1 MSLRIRLQ
9 RKGKKNKPF
18 YSIVIANSNSP
29 RDGKFIEKIG
39 IYNPIPN
46 PYIIEVNVNK
56 AIYWLEK
63 GAQPTN
69 TVKSF
74 FYKKGVFD
82 KKHLLHGVN
91 NLRLDK
97 NKIDKN

>member
-1 MSLRIRLQ
+1 MSIRIRLQ
-9 RKGKKNKPF
+9 RKGKKNNPF

-39 IYNPIPN
+39 IYNPIKN
-46 PYIIEVNVNK
+46 PYLIEVNVAK

-63 GAQPTN
+63 GAKPTN

-74 FYKKGVFD
+74 LYRQGVFYKH
-82 KKHLLHGVN
+82 HLLTGVKKLIFDN
-91 NLRLDK
+91 NK
-97 NKIDKN
+97 V

>member
-9 RKGKKNKPF
+9 RKGKKKKPF

-39 IYNPIPN
+39 IYNPIQN
-46 PYIIEVNVNK
+46 PYIVEVNVEK

-74 FYKKGVFD
+74 LYKKGVFS
-82 KKHLLHGVN
+82 KKNGVKTVEK
-91 NLRLDK
+91 RK
-97 NKIDKN
+97 NAQKHY

>member
-9 RKGKKNKPF
+9 RKGQTKKPF
-18 YSIVIANSNSP
+18 YSIVIANSKSP

-39 IYNPIPN
+39 IYNPIKN
-46 PYIIEVNVNK
+46 PYIVEVNVDK

-63 GAQPTN
+63 GAQPTK

-74 FYKKGVFD
+74 LYKKGVFY
-82 KKHLLHGVN
+82 KKHLLKMAHSSIG
-91 NLRLDK
+91 
-97 NKIDKN
+97 

>member
-9 RKGKKNKPF
+9 RKGKKKKPF

-39 IYNPIPN
+39 IYNPITN
-46 PYIIEVNVNK
+46 PYIVEVNVEK

-74 FYKKGVFD
+74 LYKKGVFS
-82 KKHLLHGVN
+82 KKHLLNGVKT
-91 NLRLDK
+91 LSTK
-97 NKIDKN
+97 

>member
-1 MSLRIRLQ
+1 MSIRIRLQ

-39 IYNPIPN
+39 IYNPVQN
-46 PYIIEVNVNK
+46 PYIVEVNVDK

-74 FYKKGVFD
+74 LYKKGVFY
-82 KKHLLHGVN
+82 KKHFLNGV
-91 NLRLDK
+91 K
-97 NKIDKN
+97 KI

>member
-9 RKGKKNKPF
+9 RKGKTKQPF
-18 YSIVIANSNSP
+18 YSIIIANSNSP

-39 IYNPIPN
+39 IYNPIKT
-46 PYIIEVNVNK
+46 PYMVEVNVEK

-69 TVKSF
+69 TVKSVL
-74 FYKKGVFD
+74 YKTGVFS
-82 KKHLLHGVN
+82 KKPFKKTN
-91 NLRLDK
+91 T
-97 NKIDKN
+97 

>member
-9 RKGKKNKPF
+9 RKGKKKKPF

-39 IYNPIPN
+39 IYNPVPT
-46 PYIIEVNVNK
+46 PYIVEVNVDK

-74 FYKKGVFD
+74 LYKQGVFY
-82 KKHLLHGVN
+82 KKHLLNGFKK
-91 NLRLDK
+91 LIFFK
-97 NKIDKN
+97 KI

>member
-9 RKGKKNKPF
+9 RKGKKKQPF

-39 IYNPIPN
+39 IYNPVQN
-46 PYIIEVNVNK
+46 PYIVEVNVDK

-74 FYKKGVFD
+74 LYKKGVFY
-82 KKHLLHGVN
+82 KKHFLNGV
-91 NLRLDK
+91 K
-97 NKIDKN
+97 KI

>member
-9 RKGKKNKPF
+9 RKGKKKQPF
-18 YSIVIANSNSP
+18 YSMVIANSNSP

-39 IYNPIPN
+39 IYHPIPN
-46 PYIIEVNVNK
+46 PYIVEVNVEK

-69 TVKSF
+69 TVKSVL
-74 FYKKGVFD
+74 YKTGVFD
-82 KKHLLHGVN
+82 KKHLLNGVKK
-91 NLRLDK
+91 LSQ
-97 NKIDKN
+97 